1 MVILQILLFHINIKL
16 IHILRTMLTMLR
28 LEYLER
34 SNPTT
39 VPWNGRHRTLA
50 LQLTKE
56 PRITNQT
63 CIHAM
68 Y

>member
-1 MVILQILLFHINIKL
+1 MGVKLVCNEYLTVLL
-16 IHILRTMLTMLR
+16 RTMLR

-34 SNPTT
+34 SNLTT